1 MATISSRILLVLL
14 LSMVWCASV
23 DAQGFGRGRMGRGPG
38 QGQGPGPGAG
48 PGQRQGQGPGH
59 GPGQMQGQGHG
70 HDDQHEVDMEVFHYL
85 LENHD
90 KIRRT
95 VKELDNGVETLTE
108 SDVPSV
114 AAHIKTHVE
123 QMTVRIE
130 KPSPIRMRDP
140 LFAEIFQHT
149 KKIKMVH
156 EDTPKGVKVTE
167 TSDDPYVATLIK
179 EHAKVVSKFVE
190 RGFAEAHKNH
200 PVPGRQPAQ
209 QGGKAFPKV
218 KQHGGV
224 FNMPN
229 AAQQPRP
236 GSKIAVDVTQSS
248 EPDQLNPAIEK
259 VARFVNLYAG
269 AGKEAADVEIA
280 LVFHGGATL
289 AVLNDDAYNDTFQT
303 TENPNLALLR
313 DLHHAGVQMYVCG
326 QSLQGK
332 GKSAEDVVVFVDT
345 AVSALTTN
353 VNLQSDGYTY
363 IPLGN

>member
-1 MATISSRILLVLL
+1 MNGNFSRILIVLL
-14 LSMVWCASV
+14 LSAVWCASV

-38 QGQGPGPGAG
+38 QAPG
-48 PGQRQGQGPGH
+48 QGQGRGH
-59 GPGQMQGQGHG
+59 GPGHRQ
-70 HDDQHEVDMEVFHYL
+70 DDQHEVDMEVFHYL
-85 LENHD
+85 LENHE

-108 SDVPSV
+108 SDAPSV

-149 KKIKMVH
+149 KKIKMQH
-156 EDTPKGVKVTE
+156 EDTPKGVKVIE
-167 TSDDPYVATLIK
+167 TSDDPYVANLIK
-179 EHAKVVSKFVE
+179 AHAKVVSGFVDK
-190 RGFAEAHKNH
+190 GFAEAAKNH
-200 PVPGRQPAQ
+200 PVPGEKPAA
-209 QGGKAFPKV
+209 QGAKSFPKI
-218 KQHGGV
+218 KAHGGV
-224 FNMPN
+224 FNLPG
-229 AAQQPRP
+229 AAHQPRS
-236 GSKIAVDVTQSS
+236 GTKIAVDVTQSS
-248 EPDQLNPAIEK
+248 EPDVLNPAIEK

-269 AGKEAADVEIA
+269 GGDEPATVEIA

-289 AVLNDDAYNDTFQT
+289 AVLNDDAYKSTYQT
-303 TENPNLALLR
+303 EGNPNLALLR

-332 GKSAEDVVVFVDT
+332 GKTADDVAVFVDT

-363 IPLGN
+363 IPLGD

>member
-1 MATISSRILLVLL
+1 MAAISSRVVLLVLL
-14 LSMVWCASV
+14 SLVWCSSV

-38 QGQGPGPGAG
+38 QGQGPGH
-48 PGQRQGQGPGH
+48 GQ
-59 GPGQMQGQGHG
+59 
-70 HDDQHEVDMEVFHYL
+70 DDQHEVDMEVFHYL
-85 LENHD
+85 LENHQ

-123 QMTVRIE
+123 QMTVRLE

-149 KKIKMVH
+149 KKIKIEH
-156 EDTPKGVKVTE
+156 EDTPKGVKVIE
-167 TSDDPYVATLIK
+167 TSDDPYVAGLIK
-179 EHAKVVSKFVE
+179 AHAKVVSLFVE

-200 PVPGRQPAQ
+200 PVPGRQPAEQ
-209 QGGKAFPKV
+209 SGKTFPKING
-218 KQHGGV
+218 HGGV
-224 FNMPN
+224 FNLSN
-229 AAQQPRP
+229 AAQQPRS
-236 GSKIAVDVTQSS
+236 GSKIAVDITQSS
-248 EPDQLNPAIEK
+248 EPDQLNLAIEK
-259 VARFVNLYAG
+259 AARFVNLYAG
-269 AGKEAADVEIA
+269 AGKEPATVEIA
-280 LVFHGGATL
+280 LVFHGDATL
-289 AVLNDDAYNDTFQT
+289 AVLNDDAYKSTYQT
-303 TENPNLALLR
+303 EGNPNLELLR

-332 GKSAEDVVVFVDT
+332 GKSAADVAVFVDT

>member
-1 MATISSRILLVLL
+1 
-14 LSMVWCASV
+14 
-23 DAQGFGRGRMGRGPG
+23 
-38 QGQGPGPGAG
+38 
-48 PGQRQGQGPGH
+48 
-59 GPGQMQGQGHG
+59 
-70 HDDQHEVDMEVFHYL
+70 MEVFHYL
-85 LENHD
+85 LENHE

-108 SDVPSV
+108 SDDASV

-179 EHAKVVSKFVE
+179 AHAKVVSQFVE

-200 PVPGRQPAQ
+200 PVPGRQPEAQ
-209 QGGKAFPKV
+209 PGKAFPKI
-218 KQHGGV
+218 KANGGV

-229 AAQQPRP
+229 AAQQPRA
-236 GSKIAVDVTQSS
+236 GSKIAVDVTSS
-248 EPDQLNPAIEK
+248 SDPNQLNPALEK

-269 AGKEAADVEIA
+269 GGKEPANVEIA
-280 LVFHGGATL
+280 IVFHGGATL
-289 AVLNDDAYNDTFQT
+289 AVLNDDAYKSTFQT
-303 TENPNLALLR
+303 EGNPNLALLQ

-332 GKSAEDVVVFVDT
+332 GKSAQDVAVFVDT

>member
-1 MATISSRILLVLL
+1 MNGILSRFLLVLL
-14 LSMVWCASV
+14 LSAVWCASV

-38 QGQGPGPGAG
+38 QGQGQGPGQGPGPGQG
-48 PGQRQGQGPGH
+48 QGQGPGRGQ
-59 GPGQMQGQGHG
+59 GPGHG
-70 HDDQHEVDMEVFHYL
+70 HDDQHAVDMEVFHYL
-85 LENHD
+85 LENHE

-108 SDVPSV
+108 SDDPSV

-123 QMTVRIE
+123 QMTVRVE

-149 KKIKMVH
+149 KKIKMQH

-179 EHAKVVSKFVE
+179 AHAKVVSGFVA
-190 RGFAEAHKNH
+190 RGFAEAAKNH
-200 PVPGRQPAQ
+200 AVPGQKPAEP
-209 QGGKAFPKV
+209 GVKSFPKI
-218 KQHGGV
+218 KNHGGV
-224 FNMPN
+224 ISLPG
-229 AAQQPRP
+229 AAHQPRS
-236 GSKIAVDVTQSS
+236 GTKIAVDVTQSS
-248 EPDQLNPAIEK
+248 EPNVLNPAIEK

-269 AGKEAADVEIA
+269 GGKESATVEIA

-289 AVLNDDAYNDTFQT
+289 AVLNDDAYKSTYQT
-303 TENPNLALLR
+303 EGNPNLALLR

-326 QSLQGK
+326 QSLHGK
-332 GKSAEDVVVFVDT
+332 GKTPDDVAVFVDT

-363 IPLGN
+363 IPLGD